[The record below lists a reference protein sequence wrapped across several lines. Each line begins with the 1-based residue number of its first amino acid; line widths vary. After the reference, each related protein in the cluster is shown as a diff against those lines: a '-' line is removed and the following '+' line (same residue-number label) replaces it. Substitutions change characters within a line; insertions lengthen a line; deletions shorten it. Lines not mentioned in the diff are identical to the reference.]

1 MLILQ
6 KFICKHDYKTI
17 LMIIR
22 PMSSVTIGVRDKMSD
37 VNIMDKMNGHVRDGM
52 RIRLGRISVKI
63 SNYLTSKYDDL
74 HIFKFQMENKITK
87 IHNDTHA
94 FHSHHS
100 LLFRMLDL
108 LSLKPHIATKSV
120 AVLL

>member
-22 PMSSVTIGVRDKMSD
+22 PMSSVTIGVLDKMSD

-52 RIRLGRISVKI
+52 RIRLGRISVQF

-74 HIFKFQMENKITK
+74 HIFKFQIGEQDYKNTQRYACIPFTP
-87 IHNDTHA
+87 
-94 FHSHHS
+94 FS
-100 LLFRMLDL
+100 LV
-108 LSLKPHIATKSV
+108 SYA
-120 AVLL
+120 